1 MCTQEKSPK
10 VIFLDFD
17 GVINDTDYRYEWFP
31 IFEEHMENLDY
42 IVQET
47 GAMFVLSTAH
57 RNSKRSI
64 DKFTSAC
71 KKLGW
76 KNNRII
82 GKTIDLQVDRHYNF
96 ESHEKTRTDEINRY
110 LKTHPEIKIW
120 VAVDDIDLT
129 VEHFVQMLGYA
140 GLTKERADEV
150 IKVLNRFDK
159 SEEDEED
166 EGNEDNIDDYISE
179 EDEEDDDDNV
189 DQSERMELPLSKK
202 MKVFPE
208 KSITSESK

>member
-1 MCTQEKSPK
+1 MSEQEQSPK

-31 IFEEHMENLDY
+31 IFEENMENLDY

-57 RNSKRSI
+57 RDSKKSI
-64 DKFTSAC
+64 DKFTNAC

-76 KNNRII
+76 KSNRII

-96 ESHEKTRTDEINRY
+96 ESYEKTRTDEINRY
-110 LKTHPEIKIW
+110 LKTHPNIKVW
-120 VAVDDIDLT
+120 VAIDDIDLK
-129 VEHFVQMLGYA
+129 VDHFVQTLYHK
-140 GLTKERADEV
+140 GLTKNKADEV
-150 IKVLNRFDK
+150 IKILNRFDEK
-159 SEEDEED
+159 YEDE
-166 EGNEDNIDDYISE
+166 DNADNTDDYISE
-179 EDEEDDDDNV
+179 EDDEDTDLSD
-189 DQSERMELPLSKK
+189 RMELPLSKK

-208 KSITSESK
+208 KNVVSESE